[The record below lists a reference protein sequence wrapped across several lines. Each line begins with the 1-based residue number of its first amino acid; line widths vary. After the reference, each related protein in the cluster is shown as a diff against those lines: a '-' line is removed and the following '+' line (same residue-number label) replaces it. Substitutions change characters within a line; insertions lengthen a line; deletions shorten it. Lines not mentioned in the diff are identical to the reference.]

1 MIEEYNDKGFFLID
15 SLDLLKDPLEQE
27 IFETKYQMD
36 YREDRITAK
45 DIILP
50 PFLD

>member
-1 MIEEYNDKGFFLID
+1 
-15 SLDLLKDPLEQE
+15 
-27 IFETKYQMD
+27 MD

-50 PFLD
+50 PFPDNSEDSQSNFTIVEVKSSELSKSLD